1 MAVAGCFVTD
11 YPAKAVNWA
20 AYALGG
26 LVGLIGVTVI
36 GIIAMMVLVGIGG
49 LVLMFIG
56 PAVANVVSGV
66 GYLISVLLGV

>member
-36 GIIAMMVLVGIGG
+36 GIISMFMLVGVGS
-49 LVLMFIG
+49 LVLIFVG
-56 PAVANVVSGV
+56 PAVSNVISGIGWV
-66 GYLISVLLGV
+66 IAGLLA